1 MKLKLKH
8 LGDLKKSPNVY
19 FLNLHNWNQCIT
31 LINILLS
38 VTYSQ
43 KTFDSL
49 SKTVLTNLILI
60 FFLFTGRWQPP
71 YEPHTA
77 PWEWSGS
84 VAILEKYMEG
94 QGRQPVKYGQC
105 WVFSA
110 VTTTSTI
117 NIKTSGGQ
125 LSNFGVSK

>member
-1 MKLKLKH
+1 MNLFLIYET
-8 LGDLKKSPNVY
+8 DL
-19 FLNLHNWNQCIT
+19 NQPDFQI
-31 LINILLS
+31 
-38 VTYSQ
+38 
-43 KTFDSL
+43 SL
-49 SKTVLTNLILI
+49 PI
-60 FFLFTGRWQPP
+60 GRWQPP

-117 NIKTSGGQ
+117 NIKTRGG
-125 LSNFGVSK
+125 K

>member
-1 MKLKLKH
+1 MIA
-8 LGDLKKSPNVY
+8 D
-19 FLNLHNWNQCIT
+19 
-31 LINILLS
+31 LLS
-38 VTYSQ
+38 L
-43 KTFDSL
+43 K
-49 SKTVLTNLILI
+49 TNLILI

-117 NIKTSGGQ
+117 NIKTKGQ
-125 LSNFGVSK
+125 LISEANFKVFI

>member
-1 MKLKLKH
+1 MKLKPKH
-8 LGDLKKSPNVY
+8 LGDLEKSPNIY
-19 FLNLHNWNQCIT
+19 FLNWYTYLKSVHYTDKFTGNC
-31 LINILLS
+31 LLFS
-38 VTYSQ
+38 
-43 KTFDSL
+43 KITFDSL
-49 SKTVLTNLILI
+49 SYTNLILI

-117 NIKTSGGQ
+117 NIKNREG
-125 LSNFGVSK
+125 N